1 VLSAV
6 PSAQLE
12 GSPAAVDRHDVFVAH
27 ASRRVRL
34 ALKRSSFFTFA
45 HFSSALA
52 RNSRALSNGRFEADV
67 FALFRGKGFDRFAYV
82 DAVKCRALSSILDR
96 IDSRQSTIELYRSIQ
111 TTPRVIKLSL
121 KLTMLKW
128 TKSILSWLTSVSIFR
143 ITTEQFIGRSMRL
156 GKPGLVT

>member
-1 VLSAV
+1 
-6 PSAQLE
+6 
-12 GSPAAVDRHDVFVAH
+12 
-27 ASRRVRL
+27 
-34 ALKRSSFFTFA
+34 
-45 HFSSALA
+45 
-52 RNSRALSNGRFEADV
+52 
-67 FALFRGKGFDRFAYV
+67 
-82 DAVKCRALSSILDR
+82 LSSILDR